1 MTEIEKII
9 IHELKH
15 NRDNVKIFWDMDG
28 TCASMEMQNKEHK
41 LEEGFFY
48 TKRPIK
54 SIIKIMKKLQEKGAE
69 TYILSFCSFNYQR
82 EDKLKWL
89 NEYCSFIK
97 SDNVIII
104 PRKEEKIKVIAEK
117 QYLKAEY
124 MKKYIS
130 EHDVVYMID
139 DNEVSLLGTK
149 EKLPYI
155 NIVSPIDFI
164 E

>member
-1 MTEIEKII
+1 MT
-9 IHELKH
+9 
-15 NRDNVKIFWDMDG
+15 
-28 TCASMEMQNKEHK
+28 TS
-41 LEEGFFY
+41 
-48 TKRPIK
+48 
-54 SIIKIMKKLQEKGAE
+54 

-130 EHDVVYMID
+130 EHDMVYMID